1 MGYALKIYE
10 AFEDLGK
17 DKAAILAEFVEYIES
32 RKAATSEEL
41 KTTELRLQKQIEEVR
56 LEVGKVKQELQKE
69 IEGVRLELQKQ
80 IEEVRLEVEKVKQE
94 LQKRIEEVR
103 LELRKEIEEVRLEM
117 ERVKSDLLK
126 WMFVF
131 WAGQIAAIGG
141 LMISILH
148 WFLG

>member
-41 KTTELRLQKQIEEVR
+41 RNTELRLE
-56 LEVGKVKQELQKE
+56 KE
-69 IEGVRLELQKQ
+69 IEEVRLELQKQ
-80 IEEVRLEVEKVKQE
+80 IEEVRLEVEKV
-94 LQKRIEEVR
+94 RREV
-103 LELRKEIEEVRLEM
+103 EKG
-117 ERVKSDLLK
+117 KSDLLK

-141 LMISILH
+141 LLISVLH